1 MFVVSNP
8 VAPENFAARLKQA
21 NIATKA
27 DFDDFVENT
36 DFDNKLKDLNENL
49 TSNKTKHVGAKQKL
63 IDLTNKIVQK
73 QQQKKRFG
81 FLLDRRILQVKIVI
95 RNF

>member
-1 MFVVSNP
+1 MVSNP
-8 VAPENFAARLKQA
+8 VAAENFAARLKQA

-36 DFDNKLKDLNENL
+36 NFDNKLKDLNENL

-63 IDLTNKIVQK
+63 TDLTNNIVQK
-73 QQQKKRFG
+73 QQQKKIWF
-81 FLLDRRILQVKIVI
+81 FI
-95 RNF
+95 R

>member
-1 MFVVSNP
+1 MVSNP
-8 VAPENFAARLKQA
+8 VAAENFAARLKQA

-49 TSNKTKHVGAKQKL
+49 TSNKTSHVGAKQKL
-63 IDLTNKIVQK
+63 TDLTNKIVQK
-73 QQQKKRFG
+73 QQQKKIWF
-81 FLLDRRILQVKIVI
+81 FI
-95 RNF
+95 R

>member
-1 MFVVSNP
+1 MVSNP
-8 VAPENFAARLKQA
+8 IAAENFAARLKQA

-27 DFDDFVENT
+27 DFDDLVENT

-63 IDLTNKIVQK
+63 NDLTNKIVQK
-73 QQQKKRFG
+73 V
-81 FLLDRRILQVKIVI
+81 VKL
-95 RNF
+95 

>member
-1 MFVVSNP
+1 MVSNP
-8 VAPENFAARLKQA
+8 VAAENFAARLNQA

-27 DFDDFVENT
+27 DFDDFVENA

-49 TSNKTKHVGAKQKL
+49 TSNKTKNVGAKQKL
-63 IDLTNKIVQK
+63 TDLTNKIVQK

-81 FLLDRRILQVKIVI
+81 FLLDRRILQVKIVV

>member
-8 VAPENFAARLKQA
+8 VAAENFAARLKQA

-63 IDLTNKIVQK
+63 TDLTNKIVQK
-73 QQQKKRFG
+73 QQKKRFG

>member
-1 MFVVSNP
+1 MFAVSNP
-8 VAPENFAARLKQA
+8 VAAENFAARLKQA

-63 IDLTNKIVQK
+63 THLTNKIIQK
-73 QQQKKRFG
+73 QQQKNDLVFY
-81 FLLDRRILQVKIVI
+81 
-95 RNF
+95 